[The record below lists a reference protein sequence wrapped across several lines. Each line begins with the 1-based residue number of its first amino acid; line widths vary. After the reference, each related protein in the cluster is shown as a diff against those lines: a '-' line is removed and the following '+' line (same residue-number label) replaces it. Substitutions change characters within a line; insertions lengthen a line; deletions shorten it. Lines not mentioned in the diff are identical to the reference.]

1 MKFLFWIF
9 KDSKDQSKIFC
20 QNNRTEIRLQIA
32 GSDEDHKTCK
42 PQYYSSVP
50 KAFREIELKYD
61 FTNRKGRENELH
73 EKEKEKQ
80 KRNGTEEE
88 NIQCNQRTAD
98 IKPGF
103 TNTDQYIAY
112 TERQNPKNGSKE
124 AERMQASRESTSINR
139 RIRDFVRKSWRS
151 GARYVEKKEKR
162 DHEHESSLHQ
172 ALRKP

>member
-1 MKFLFWIF
+1 
-9 KDSKDQSKIFC
+9 
-20 QNNRTEIRLQIA
+20 LQIA

-61 FTNRKGRENELH
+61 FTNRKGRERMNYTRRR
-73 EKEKEKQ
+73 KKNKNGT

-88 NIQCNQRTAD
+88 NIQCDQRTAD

-112 TERQNPKNGSKE
+112 TERQNHKNGSKE
-124 AERMQASRESTSINR
+124 AERMQASRENTSINR
-139 RIRDFVRKSWRS
+139 RIRDFVRKS
-151 GARYVEKKEKR
+151 
-162 DHEHESSLHQ
+162 
-172 ALRKP
+172 